1 MDSQGNMSFT
11 NLLQGDSNLDKQFL
25 SEASPPEVQILTSK
39 TRRHGNFIVEKD
51 KLLVSAWLNTSLD
64 PVHGNEQKH
73 EAFYKRI
80 AAYFEEYKEF
90 DSKHFANSLSCRWS
104 IINSCTKKFCE
115 FLAQIESRNESGI
128 TEQDKVDVLLK
139 VVSIYQFTNTLKIL
153 IVFYFF

>member
-1 MDSQGNMSFT
+1 MSFT
-11 NLLQGDSNLDKQFL
+11 NLLQGDSNLDNQFL
-25 SEASPPEVQILTSK
+25 SEASPPQVQILTSK
-39 TRRHGNFIVEKD
+39 SRWRANFTVEED

-73 EAFYKRI
+73 EAFYERI

-90 DSKHFANSLSCRWS
+90 DSERTANSLSCRWS
-104 IINSCTKKFCE
+104 IINSCTNKFCG
-115 FLAQIESRNESGI
+115 FLAQIESKNESGI
-128 TEQDKVDVLLK
+128 TEQDKVHVLLK